1 MTHLPF
7 PLEDEVDQLL
17 LNAQLR
23 DELEPYLDEAVDLV
37 AVRHLPLSQ
46 ENDFLQSML
55 AWERAPA
62 LPISRW
68 FAPELLLPRMDELSD
83 AQVKRY
89 LSETLQ
95 KLYSQRIVLAF
106 TDHLCDRQLYCLIS
120 RDILPSYEK
129 KIEHPKNYLHWHC
142 LDEND
147 SETWLRYYAT
157 DAERDEWLQENDGE
171 LPPHCDPPYPRF
183 MHRRPNGF

>member
-68 FAPELLLPRMDELSD
+68 FAPELLLPRMD
-83 AQVKRY
+83 
-89 LSETLQ
+89 
-95 KLYSQRIVLAF
+95 
-106 TDHLCDRQLYCLIS
+106 
-120 RDILPSYEK
+120 
-129 KIEHPKNYLHWHC
+129 
-142 LDEND
+142 
-147 SETWLRYYAT
+147 
-157 DAERDEWLQENDGE
+157 
-171 LPPHCDPPYPRF
+171 
-183 MHRRPNGF
+183 